1 MQLAVLIFGRVGD
14 VWDQLGEKKK
24 KKKDLGKDNIIFEGI
39 CNRVLKLIW
48 L

>member
-14 VWDQLGEKKK
+14 VWEGLGEKKK
-24 KKKDLGKDNIIFEGI
+24 KRDLGKDNIIFEWN
-39 CNRVLKLIW
+39 CNRVLKLMW